1 MLIHHVYDV
10 ALVFGHVVTANKF
23 PHTVFLNHTCVM
35 ASCDSIKTQND
46 AALVQTVEFQVTVAF
61 DTWVWRDTNG
71 VVVDI
76 GLNHIA
82 MKIFGEVK
90 DQMVDTQLLG
100 DSSSVVDVAH
110 TAATRV
116 AVSAPQAHRDSDDF
130 VTLFKQQGSRN

>member
-10 ALVFGHVVTANKF
+10 ALVFGHVVTANEF
-23 PHTVFLNHTCVM
+23 PHTVFLNDTCVV

-46 AALVQTVEFQVTVAF
+46 SALVQTVKFQVTVAF
-61 DTWVWRDTNG
+61 DTRVWRDANG

-76 GLNHIA
+76 WLNHIA
-82 MKIFGEVK
+82 VKIFGEVK
-90 DQMVDTQLLG
+90 DQMVNTQLLG
-100 DSSSVVDVAH
+100 DSTSVVDVAH